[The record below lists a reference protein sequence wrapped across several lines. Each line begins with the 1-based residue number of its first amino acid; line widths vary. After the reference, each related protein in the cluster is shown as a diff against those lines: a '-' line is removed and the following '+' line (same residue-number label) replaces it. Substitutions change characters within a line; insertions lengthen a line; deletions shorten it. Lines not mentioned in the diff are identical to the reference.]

1 MTSALWLLVAVV
13 AIWLALK
20 MSGGLLGLISSL
32 LIGAAA
38 GWLAGKLMRGR
49 GFGALKNIL
58 VGIVGAVVGGM
69 LFRLAGFYQT
79 GLIAEL
85 VTATVGAVVVLY
97 CVQWI
102 QK

>member
-1 MTSALWLLVAVV
+1 MTSALWLLVAIV

-20 MSGGLLGLISSL
+20 TTGGLLGLVTSL
-32 LIGAAA
+32 VIGAAA
-38 GWLAGKLMRGR
+38 GWLAGKLTRGR

-58 VGIVGAVVGGM
+58 VGIVGAVVGGI
-69 LFRLAGFYQT
+69 LFGLAGFHQT
-79 GLIAEL
+79 GLIAAL

-97 CVQWI
+97 CAQWI